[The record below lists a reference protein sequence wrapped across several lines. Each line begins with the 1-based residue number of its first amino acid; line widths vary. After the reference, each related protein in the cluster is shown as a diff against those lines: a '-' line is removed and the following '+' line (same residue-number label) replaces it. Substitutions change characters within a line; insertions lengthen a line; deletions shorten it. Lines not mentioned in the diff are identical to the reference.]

1 MPELAVFILLV
12 IGVSISLTLLVM
24 ICYFCFGLLRNFNC
38 FYSEPLLP
46 R

>member
-1 MPELAVFILLV
+1 MSELAVLILIV

-24 ICYFCFGLLRNFNC
+24 ICYFCFGLLRNC

>member
-1 MPELAVFILLV
+1 MSELVVLILLIV
-12 IGVSISLTLLVM
+12 GVSISLTLLLM
-24 ICYFCFGLLRNFNC
+24 ICYFCFGLLRNC